1 MKFTYQI
8 TEISRVFVEVEA
20 NNEDQ
25 AYEMVEMDYCAGSID
40 TSKGGHF
47 ESMIDFISEEA
58 E

>member
-20 NNEDQ
+20 DNEDQ
-25 AYEMVEMDYCAGSID
+25 AYEMVELDYCSGSID
-40 TSKGGHF
+40 TSKNGHF
-47 ESMIDFISEEA
+47 ESMIDYISEED

>member
-20 NNEDQ
+20 DNEDQ
-25 AYEMVEMDYCAGSID
+25 AYNMVEMDYCSGSID
-40 TSKGGHF
+40 TSRGGCF
-47 ESMIDFISEEA
+47 ESMIDFISKEA